1 MTMNKYKKL
10 LSDTVI
16 LGIGTFASKALVL
29 LMMPFYTDCLSPSQY
44 GTADLISQTA
54 NLLIP
59 LACAGICDGLFR
71 FTLDSGA
78 DKPSVLRTSL
88 RILLISLAAFLVL
101 SPLLFMVDF
110 FDGYAWLVVVYVLS
124 ANIHSVCAQYVR
136 ACDRPKLFALQ
147 GILNTAAVIA
157 LNLLFLLA
165 FDMGVTGYVLSVVL
179 ADLIT
184 SIFLVAVARLDRDI
198 FVGKFSRELASR
210 LVRYSL
216 PMIPTTVFWWITNV
230 SDRYLVTAMCGEAVN
245 GVYSA
250 AYKIPTLITLLCAVF
265 YEAWQFS
272 AVKDAENKTK
282 SNFFGQIFGYYS
294 ALMFVGGGAI
304 VLMSRV
310 FVNILFAD
318 TYYGAWEYI
327 PVLTAA
333 SVFSALTTFMGSVYL
348 VKKKSMLSF
357 LTSMLG
363 AVMNIVLN
371 LLLIPS
377 MGAQG
382 AAIATVASY
391 FAVFVVRTVSAQ
403 RQIRF
408 YINYLSLALNTVLLA
423 AECAVTVLAPPR
435 WYLYAGGIAVLM
447 LALNGVMLYKF
458 VVRTLAQVTG
468 RGRQVSESEI

>member
-1 MTMNKYKKL
+1 MNKYKKL

-29 LMMPFYTDCLSPSQY
+29 LMMPFYTGCLSPSQY

-78 DKPSVLRTSL
+78 DKPSVLRTSM
-88 RILLISLAAFLVL
+88 RMLLLSLAAFLVL
-101 SPLLFMVDF
+101 SPLLFLVDF
-110 FDGYAWLVVVYVLS
+110 FDGYAWLVIVYVLS

-147 GILNTAAVIA
+147 GILNTASVIG

-179 ADLIT
+179 SDLII
-184 SIFLVAVARLDRDI
+184 SVFIVIVARLDRDI
-198 FVGKFSRELASR
+198 FAGKFSRELAGR
-210 LVRYSL
+210 LLRYSL
-216 PMIPTTVFWWITNV
+216 PMIPTTIFWWITNV
-230 SDRYLVTAMCGEAVN
+230 SDRYLVTWMCGEAVN

-272 AVKDAENKTK
+272 AVKDAETKTR
-282 SNFFGQIFGYYS
+282 SDFFGQVFGYYS
-294 ALMFVGGGAI
+294 ALMFVGGGAV

-318 TYYGAWEYI
+318 TYYGAWEFI
-327 PVLTAA
+327 PTLTAA

-363 AVMNIVLN
+363 AVLNIALN
-371 LLLIPS
+371 LLLIPT

-382 AAIATVASY
+382 AAVATAVSY
-391 FAVFVVRTVSAQ
+391 LAVFVVRTVSAQ
-403 RQIRF
+403 KQIRF
-408 YINYLSLALNTVLLA
+408 YINYPMLVLNTLLLT
-423 AECAVTVLAPPR
+423 AECAVAVLAPTY
-435 WYLYAGGIAVLM
+435 WYLYAGGIALLM
-447 LALNGVMLYKF
+447 LVLNGVSLYKF
-458 VVRTLAQVTG
+458 VVRTLAQLRRRGKGGVT
-468 RGRQVSESEI
+468 RE

>member
-1 MTMNKYKKL
+1 MNKYKKL

-59 LACAGICDGLFR
+59 LACVGICDGLFR

-88 RILLISLAAFLVL
+88 RILLLSLAAFLVL

-147 GILNTAAVIA
+147 GILNTASVIA

-179 ADLIT
+179 ADLVT
-184 SIFLVAVARLDRDI
+184 SLFLVAVARLDRDI
-198 FVGKFSRELASR
+198 AAGKFSGELAVR
-210 LVRYSL
+210 LLKYSI
-216 PMIPTTVFWWITNV
+216 PMIPTTIFWWITNV
-230 SDRYLVTAMCGEAVN
+230 SDRYFVTAMCGEAVN

-282 SNFFGQIFGYYS
+282 SDFFGQIFGYYS

-318 TYYGAWEYI
+318 TYWDAWEYI

-348 VKKKSMLSF
+348 VKKKSVLSF

-363 AVMNIVLN
+363 AVLNIVLN
-371 LLLIPS
+371 LLLIPV

-391 FAVFVVRTVSAQ
+391 VAVFVVRTVSAQ

-408 YINYLSLALNTVLLA
+408 YINYVSLALNTVLLA
-423 AECAVTVLAPPR
+423 AECTVTVLAPSR

-447 LALNGVMLYKF
+447 LLLNGVMLYKF
-458 VVRTLAQVTG
+458 VARTLAQIIR
-468 RGRQVSESEI
+468 RGGSKA